1 MIRFLFIIYFANSAF
16 ADSPANISSDLQSEI
31 ILLFQNADGGWPKNI
46 KWDQFKTIKEATDN
60 LEEFRKK
67 STIDNS
73 ATYTEIRV
81 LNTSY
86 NKTKNSTYRDA
97 ALSGL
102 KFILREQ
109 RASGGWRGSD
119 VDAITFNDNAMIGV
133 MKLLKEITQ
142 NKSDFSWIEDT
153 TRKKCRK
160 ALDKALRVVLDCQI
174 LVNGKKTAWCQ
185 QHHHFSLKPI
195 KARTYELPSISG
207 AESVEIIRYLMRI
220 DQPSNEIIESI
231 ESAILWFRQSA
242 INDLRVEK
250 FAIEPV
256 KHNNKIINHDIRIVT
271 DLNAKPIWA
280 RFYEIKTNRPF
291 FCNRDGIKV
300 YSLNEVKLER
310 RTGYSWYSSS
320 PAKLLDQ
327 DYPKWKKNLNRWNQ
341 KN

>member
-1 MIRFLFIIYFANSAF
+1 MFRFLFIIYLANSAF
-16 ADSPANISSDLQSEI
+16 ANPPANISSDLQSEI
-31 ILLFQNADGGWPKNI
+31 ILLFQNTDGGWSKNI
-46 KWDQFKTIKEATDN
+46 KWDQYKTIKEASN
-60 LEEFRKK
+60 NIKKLRSK
-67 STIDNS
+67 STIDNN

-81 LNTSY
+81 LSKSY
-86 NKTKNSTYRDA
+86 NKTKNSNYRDA
-97 ALSGL
+97 ALRGL

-109 RASGGWRGSD
+109 RTSGGWRGSD

-133 MKLLKEITQ
+133 MELLKEITQ
-142 NKSDFSWIEDT
+142 NKSEFNWIEDKI
-153 TRKKCRK
+153 RKKCQK
-160 ALDKALRVVLDCQI
+160 ALDKGLRIVLDCQI

-185 QHHHFSLKPI
+185 QHHHLTLKPI

-207 AESVEIIRYLMRI
+207 AESVGIIRYLMRI
-220 DQPSNEIIESI
+220 EQPSDEIIESI

-242 INDLRVEK
+242 INYLRVEK
-250 FAIEPV
+250 FAIAPV
-256 KHNNKIINHDIRIVT
+256 QHNNKIINHDIRTII

-327 DYPKWKKNLNRWNQ
+327 DYPKWKKNLNR
-341 KN
+341 